1 MVDCFFSG
9 ATTTTAEEVSGRAA
23 DKLSVVCARSSGLL
37 TLQPRGPSQRCQ
49 GGEYVSKPGR
59 PGLRLVSSADVWIP
73 LAFGS
78 LFPGQLP
85 HPSLALARDRAV
97 TPIRHPGRVK
107 PAWMVRQLFV

>member
-1 MVDCFFSG
+1 MHKS
-9 ATTTTAEEVSGRAA
+9 
-23 DKLSVVCARSSGLL
+23 
-37 TLQPRGPSQRCQ
+37 
-49 GGEYVSKPGR
+49 GEYVSKPGR

-97 TPIRHPGRVK
+97 TRSGIQDGEACLDGAPTVCLI
-107 PAWMVRQLFV
+107 